1 MQNAFAQEQHG
12 VVFDI
17 TTTPASY
24 TLTDNSFVDGNA
36 SSGVRLVLVAPST
49 GVFNVTFT
57 TPSGADYYVYK
68 CPSDAYTSCGSYI
81 FEVWGTGSSK
91 STTIS
96 AAKGDSVFYMVGQYS
111 SSYNSLPI
119 EVSYEELQSYKVSF
133 NGKDTAVL
141 SGNYANINASSL
153 LSPTKALLNWK
164 IISGT
169 GTFGDSTSISTYFYP
184 TSDVVLGIDTKTVA
198 VYALTDKFKSYTYNA
213 NGYQKNGSGYAI
225 RTSYTAQDS
234 GNYILFVKPENYSYG
249 PNIFRFG
256 TDSSFTSYSSL
267 GCSSDICRFSF
278 SSNAGGKTY
287 FELYQYYSAHF
298 SDSVSARVEK
308 TVGVYAEPDSVGKGY
323 AYVNGN
329 LDSDFTHVKGD
340 TVTLNASANAGF
352 KFNHWEKA
360 SGKCTILDSTKA
372 ATSVK
377 IEGECHLKAVF
388 APGKVYSVTNKSKD
402 YTTAE
407 HYYSQYASYGVRF
420 MFVAPSD
427 GAYAVTFK
435 TKESATFEYYKYPN
449 STFGSYSTS
458 KNFNSSVS
466 DSVYLNKGDTVF
478 YLVQNSSYVDSL
490 KVFSAVYSTLKS
502 YKITLTSKSSQ
513 CSTSV
518 KSEYVPEGAART
530 YFGYSVSG
538 YRPDGF
544 KVTKGKATVSDS
556 LPNTI
561 TVKVKEDIT
570 LQLQCA
576 SANLIDITSS
586 ETYHSANKDFYEI
599 DASYGLYYRYV
610 APTTSV
616 YFIRAKTKYSNNSV
630 FTGYYYN
637 YGTDSTFSS
646 SPKSLYLSSN
656 NLTQNFIVTP
666 TKKGEELFFKALPSG
681 SDYYDDLIA
690 VYAIKGAFVDVE
702 GKAYRDTVAIG
713 DALPIS
719 VVLDTGYNFI
729 GWKLSYGSGRFTDS
743 TSVSTSFYPSS
754 DSAKVVVNKKK
765 GQVYTLTD
773 QFSGFTYY
781 ANGTQTNL
789 GYGVRTKYV
798 AKTGGNY
805 VLIMQTDRP
814 WTYYINLHDSTFR
827 SYSDYGYLNSSAD
840 PKHKNERRY
849 TFSAEMDSS
858 YYFLL
863 LPYTDVYMKD
873 SIYARVAKTVMLSSD
888 TVGSGYVYVN
898 DISYNYD
905 STHVAGDTVAIKA
918 YANTGSGQ
926 RFDHWAK
933 ASGKCTILD
942 STDRFTRVIL
952 KGDCKVRAYFRD
964 GIIYPV
970 TDKPAAYT
978 AAEHYYEVQPSS
990 GVRFK
995 FVAPSTGTFVFVTSW
1010 SGNNNLTYYRYP
1022 DNTFYSYSRY
1032 QSFSGTYVDSLAMS
1046 AGDSVFFQVSPY
1058 TVLDSSLSFW
1068 ISYAQSDKK
1077 AMLTLSADSNGTVN
1091 PYSGYNPA
1099 WIGPKYSIKATANL
1113 GYRFDSWELIGGSAA
1128 IDNKKDRSTFVIIKK
1143 QSEIMAHFRKGV
1155 VQKLSTKKKT
1165 FNYVTDYYSDAT
1177 GSAVYFTWT
1186 PPDSSWYMVEF
1197 TSSENMAAKWYEF
1210 GTDTSALYSSSYGSA
1225 LPRAV
1230 SGKSTVFLFKGE
1242 AKKALYWALID
1253 SITGLIPDKDFS
1265 IQISSPYVLT
1275 VSTESKGIVR
1285 PHGEVGFYPG
1295 TDTVVSAIS
1304 YGGYIFDKWIKLSG
1318 NVTIDDSTSPTIR
1331 VKPNSAAC
1339 EIKATYSL
1347 DLATDPELY
1356 ITNLDLTEF
1365 PGICANVIFV
1375 DKNTQKFIGGLDSS
1389 DFILYQDKK
1398 ALPIHVSSTGGGV
1411 GGVSVAIVV
1420 DESGSM
1426 SGSRILQAKESIRQF
1441 IGEMTVIDKAAIVGF
1456 DGGYSTT
1463 VHQTMTSDKSL
1474 LLAAVDRLSATG
1486 GTNILDG
1493 AYTGIQQVVGEMN
1506 STAVIVF
1513 SDGSDGSNNVSLQEV
1528 VDYAKSRNTVIYSVA
1543 IGSNIENP
1551 LKLIAEGTGGTFT
1564 YAPTADELSAVYLS
1578 IRNELQAKYTICY
1591 ESPDTTINGD
1601 DHQVVIKTKF
1611 INKPA
1616 SDTAYWSESSMPPVV
1631 KLTKNT
1637 KKLIGVKQNAGDS
1650 IEIKVY
1656 VISQDSIASVKLY
1669 MRTSTADTSVTYVP
1683 YQMVHVK
1690 DSLWRYVVRGAP
1702 AVYPGLD
1709 FYVVATDASGMVGK
1723 TPQVAKPAK
1732 EPYTIPIGTD
1742 APAIEYLETACV
1754 DTTSGEGTLMFEI
1767 KDSDGIS
1774 SAKLYYRVPGA
1785 VEFKQKKMTR
1795 ESKKSD
1801 DWAAVLPTSAFYSD
1815 SIEFYVRAFDK
1826 KGVAARWEK
1835 FSNTFVGACDGSV
1848 PLIPDVPDTIWIK
1861 NGEKDTMQ
1869 ITRVTESIKLSLV
1882 TENFSP
1888 KKDSVTVSLACLVSG
1903 DVENNLKLMET
1914 RDGFYEMKNPI
1925 EKNEYSVKK
1934 NDGKISC
1941 AAADTM
1947 IATYKDPLYGTY
1959 ARDTVILGDDISISY
1974 QFMDAKCRNDL
1985 DSVQTSTSTNFCLKV
2000 FAPSPSLYIADTL
2013 KLTVFTDQGDSLRV
2027 EAVET
2032 DDYSK
2037 EYVYKG
2043 SFSFVEDSASL
2054 KDSLLDAVLD
2064 LDTTYNRVVIQGG
2077 AKSDKS
2083 KLRKRDSLVVY
2094 TKYAPADVAEIYDRD
2109 LDGKADSIR
2118 IHFKKALKKKLASI
2132 DTVFWNAAQG
2142 AWTDVDS
2149 KKIRI
2154 VDDST
2159 WAEARVRK
2167 AFKYGL
2173 TAPDTSAPPYLR
2185 VTKEKSEFSQK
2196 TMLVDRVG
2204 AVPAKAVKRPGQI
2217 SMEEYLDAS
2226 DDVAPDTLEITMSES
2241 IKNVGKTS
2249 AWKDLFRYSKKC
2261 GDTTVYPIRT
2271 NFAPIVDSAGL
2282 VWKFVLAD
2290 YAIMKDNCIMTNPK
2304 ASYVDSEGNSM
2315 GRGGVKV
2322 EGRDETVYLYE
2333 VSAVEPVHGSSKN
2346 RKKQKWIP
2354 QGGDSWEDVPD
2365 SLTVVKIASVAPY
2378 EANIYIYD
2386 NLANVVANM
2395 KQKFGYDGEMESKI
2409 RSNEKN
2415 RAKTGYLVWNHRS
2428 NEDRKVGT
2436 GVYIW
2441 RIDFTFKDGHTEYRI
2456 LKTGYMRRDE

>member
-1 MQNAFAQEQHG
+1 MVQSAFAQEHDK
-12 VVFDI
+12 VFPI

-36 SSGVRLVLVAPST
+36 SSGIRLVFVAPKT
-49 GVFNVTFT
+49 GVFSVTFT

-111 SSYNSLPI
+111 ASYNSLPI
-119 EVSYEELQSYKVSF
+119 EVSYEELQSYTVTV
-133 NGKDTAVL
+133 NGKDTSVL
-141 SGNYANINASSL
+141 SGNYAVINASSL
-153 LSPTKALLNWK
+153 LSSTKAFLNWK

-169 GTFGDSTSISTYFYP
+169 GTFGDSLDISTYFYP
-184 TSDVVLGIDTKTVA
+184 SSDAELGVDTKAVS
-198 VYALTDKFKSYTYNA
+198 VYALTDKFKSYTYNG
-213 NGYQKNGSGYAI
+213 NGYQKNGSGYAV

-234 GNYILFVKPENYSYG
+234 GNYVLFVNTDYDSYV
-249 PNIFRFG
+249 FRFG
-256 TDSSFTSYSSL
+256 TDSSFSSYSSL
-267 GCSSDICRFSF
+267 SCYYYPCRISF
-278 SSNAGGKTY
+278 SLNAGAKTY
-287 FELYQYYSAHF
+287 FELYQYYSAHY
-298 SDSVSARVEK
+298 SDSVSVRVEK
-308 TVGVYAEPDSVGKGY
+308 TIGVYAEPDSVGKGY
-323 AYVNGN
+323 AYVGGSSYG
-329 LDSDFTHVKGD
+329 SDFTHVKGD
-340 TVTLNASANAGF
+340 TVTLSASANSGYR
-352 KFNHWEKA
+352 FNHWEKA
-360 SGKCTILDSTKA
+360 SGKCTILDSAKVNAKVIIDT
-372 ATSVK
+372 
-377 IEGECHLKAVF
+377 ECHVKAVF
-388 APGKVYSVTNKSKD
+388 APGKVYSITNKSKD

-407 HYYSQYASYGVRF
+407 HYYSQYASNGVRF

-427 GAYAVTFK
+427 GAYAITFK
-435 TKESATFEYYKYPN
+435 SKESTSFYYYKYLN
-449 STFGSYSTS
+449 SAFSSYSTS
-458 KNFNSSVS
+458 KTFTSSIS
-466 DSVYLNKGDTVF
+466 DSVYMNKGDTAF
-478 YLVQNSSYVDSL
+478 YLVNNYNYYDSL

-502 YKITLTSKSSQ
+502 HKITLTSKSSQ

-518 KSEYVPEGAART
+518 KSEYVPEGVART

-538 YRPDGF
+538 YRPEGF
-544 KVTKGKATVSDS
+544 KVTKGTATVSDS
-556 LPNTI
+556 LPNSI
-561 TVKVKEDIT
+561 TVKVSGDIT
-570 LQLQCA
+570 LQLQCG
-576 SANLIDITSS
+576 SSNLIDITAN
-586 ETYHSANKDFYEI
+586 EVYHSADKDFYEI
-599 DASYGLYYRYV
+599 DASYGLRYRYV

-616 YFIRAKTKYSNNSV
+616 YFIRAKTKSSNGS
-630 FTGYYYN
+630 FFEGYYYN
-637 YGTDSTFSS
+637 YGLDSAFSS
-646 SPKSLYLSSN
+646 YQSSLYISSSY
-656 NLTQNFIVTP
+656 LTRSFVVSP
-666 TKKGEELFFKALPSG
+666 SKKGEEFFFKIVPYG
-681 SDYYDDLIA
+681 SNYYDDLVA
-690 VYAIKGAFVDVE
+690 VYAIKGAFVDVD

-719 VVLDTGYNFI
+719 IALDTGYNFV
-729 GWKLSYGSGRFTDS
+729 GWKLSYGSGRFADS
-743 TSVSTSFYPSS
+743 TAMSTDFFPSS
-754 DSAKVVVNKKK
+754 DSAKVIVNKKK
-765 GQVYTLTD
+765 GQIYTLTD

-781 ANGTQTNL
+781 ANGSQTNL
-789 GYGVRTKYV
+789 GYGVRTEYT
-798 AKTGGNY
+798 AKTGGSY

-814 WTYYINLHDSTFR
+814 WRYYINMHDSTFS
-827 SYSDYGYLNSSAD
+827 SYYTTGYLNSSAD
-840 PKHKNERRY
+840 PQKKNEQRY
-849 TFSAEMDSS
+849 SFNAEVDSS

-863 LPYTDVYMKD
+863 LPYTNVYMKD
-873 SIYARVAKTVMLSSD
+873 SIYAKVVKTSMLSAD
-888 TVGSGYVYVN
+888 TVGNGYVYVN
-898 DISYNYD
+898 GTYDTYD
-905 STHVAGDTVAIKA
+905 STHVAGDTVAINA
-918 YANTGSGQ
+918 YANSGQ

-933 ASGKCTILD
+933 ASGKCSILD
-942 STDRFTRVIL
+942 STDRFTRVVL

-970 TDKPAAYT
+970 TDKPTAYT
-978 AAEHYYEVQPSS
+978 SAKDYYEVDPSN

-995 FVAPSTGTFVFVTSW
+995 FVAPSTGSYVFVTSW
-1010 SGNNNLTYYRYP
+1010 TGNNNLRYYRYP
-1022 DNTFYSYSRY
+1022 DNTFSSYSTY
-1032 QSFSGTYVDSLAMS
+1032 NIFSGTSVDSVAMS
-1046 AGDSVFFQVSPY
+1046 AGDSVFLLVNPSSY
-1058 TVLDSSLSFW
+1058 LDSSISFW
-1068 ISYAQSDKK
+1068 ISYAEADKK
-1077 AMLTLSADSNGTVN
+1077 AFLTVSADSNGTVS
-1091 PYSGYNPA
+1091 PSQYNPA
-1099 WIGPKYSIKATANL
+1099 WIGPKYTIKATASY
-1113 GYRFDSWELIGGSAA
+1113 GYRFDSWELVAGSAS
-1128 IDNKKDRSTFVIIKK
+1128 IDNKKDRSTLVVIKR
-1143 QSEIMAHFRKGV
+1143 QSEVMAHFRKGA
-1155 VQKLSTKKKT
+1155 VQKLSTTKKT
-1165 FNYVTDYYSDAT
+1165 YNYVSHYYSDAT
-1177 GSAVYFTWT
+1177 GSAVLFTWT
-1186 PPDSSWYMVEF
+1186 PPDTSWYMVEI
-1197 TSSENMAAKWYEF
+1197 TSSEKMAATWYDF
-1210 GTDTSALYSSSYGSA
+1210 GTDTTALYTSTYSGV

-1230 SGKSTVFLFKGE
+1230 KGKSTVFLFKGE
-1242 AKKALYWALID
+1242 AKKARYWALVD
-1253 SITGLIPDKDFS
+1253 SITSLIPDKDFS
-1265 IQISSPYVLT
+1265 IQITSPYVLT

-1285 PHGEVGFYPG
+1285 PKGEVGLYPG
-1295 TDTVVSAIS
+1295 EDTVVTAIS
-1304 YGGYIFDKWIKLSG
+1304 YGGYIFDKWVKVSG
-1318 NVTIDDSTSPTIR
+1318 KVDIDDPSNTTTR
-1331 VKPNSAAC
+1331 VKPKSTAC

-1356 ITNLDLTEF
+1356 ITNLDLTEY
-1365 PGICANVIFV
+1365 PGVCANVLFI

-1389 DFILYQDKK
+1389 DFVLYQDKK
-1398 ALPIHVSSTGGGV
+1398 ALPIHVSSTGGV

-1426 SGSRILQAKESIRQF
+1426 SGTRITQAKESIRQF
-1441 IGEMTVIDKAAIVGF
+1441 ISEMTVIDKAAIVGF

-1474 LLAAVDRLSATG
+1474 LLAAVDHLSATG

-1493 AYTGIQQVVGEMN
+1493 TYTGIQQVVGEMN

-1513 SDGSDGSNNVSLQEV
+1513 SDGSDGSNSVSLQEV
-1528 VDYAKSRNTVIYSVA
+1528 IDYAKSKNTVIYSVA
-1543 IGSNIENP
+1543 VGSNIENP
-1551 LKLIAEGTGGTFT
+1551 LKLIADGTGGTFT
-1564 YAPTADELSAVYLS
+1564 YAPTAEELSAVYLS

-1616 SDTAYWSESSMPPVV
+1616 SDTAYWNESSMPPVV

-1650 IEIKVY
+1650 IDIKVY

-1669 MRTSTADTSVTYVP
+1669 MRTSTTDTTLTYVA

-1709 FYVVATDASGMVGK
+1709 FYVIATDASGMVGK
-1723 TPQVAKPAK
+1723 SPQVAKPAK

-1754 DTTSGEGTLMFEI
+1754 DTTSGEGSLLFEI

-1774 SAKLYYRVPGA
+1774 SARLYYRVPGS
-1785 VEFKQKKMTR
+1785 VEFKQKKMSR

-1801 DWAAVLPTSAFYSD
+1801 DWTAVLPTTVFHAD
-1815 SIEFYVRAFDK
+1815 SIEFYVRAIDK
-1826 KGVAARWEK
+1826 KGVSSRWEK
-1835 FSNTFVGACDGSV
+1835 FSNSFVGACDGSV

-1869 ITRVTESIKLSLV
+1869 ITRETESIKLSLV
-1882 TENFSP
+1882 TENFSL

-1903 DVENNLKLMET
+1903 DVENNIKLMET

-1947 IATYKDPLYGTY
+1947 VATYKDPLYGTY
-1959 ARDTVILGDDISISY
+1959 ARDTVILGDDVSISY
-1974 QFMDAKCRNDL
+1974 QYMDAKCKSDL

-2000 FAPSPSLYIADTL
+2000 FAPSPSLYVEDTL
-2013 KLTVFTDQGDSLRV
+2013 KLTVFTDQGDSIRV
-2027 EAVET
+2027 EAIET
-2032 DDYSK
+2032 GDYTK
-2037 EYVYKG
+2037 EFVYKG

-2054 KDSLLDAVLD
+2054 NDSLLDAVLD
-2064 LDTTYNRVVIQGG
+2064 LDTTFNRVVIQGG
-2077 AKSDKS
+2077 TKSDKS
-2083 KLRKRDSLVVY
+2083 KLRKRDSLVIY
-2094 TKYAPADVAEIYDRD
+2094 TKYVPADVAEIYDRD

-2118 IHFKKALKKKLASI
+2118 IHFKKALKKKIASI
-2132 DTVFWNAAQG
+2132 DTVFWNAAKG
-2142 AWTDVDS
+2142 SWTDVDP

-2154 VDDST
+2154 VEDST

-2304 ASYVDSEGNSM
+2304 ATYVDSEGNSM

-2333 VSAVEPVHGSSKN
+2333 VSAVEPVHGSSKKH
-2346 RKKQKWIP
+2346 KKQKWIP
-2354 QGGDSWEDVPD
+2354 QGGDSWEEVPD

-2409 RSNEKN
+2409 RSNDKN

-2456 LKTGYMRRDE
+2456 LKTGYMRRE